1 MTQPTPSAGIPVEG
15 FGRYEVL
22 GLVGRGSFADVVR
35 AWDEAL
41 ASYVAIKVLSAEAS
55 KDPFVRARFVE
66 EGQLLRRVRSP
77 AVIGVHDVGELSDVG
92 RISWSTLPTQAR
104 WPTDCSWDNR
114 HRAIENRRA
123 RSSAPSR
130 LGSLLCTTRGSSIET
145 SSQRTCYFIQ
155 RRGLASGPLPEKR

>member
-1 MTQPTPSAGIPVEG
+1 MTEPTPSAGIPVER

-41 ASYVAIKVLSAEAS
+41 ATYVAIKVLSAEAS

-77 AVIGVHDVGELSDVG
+77 AVIGVHDVGELSDG
-92 RISWSTLPTQAR
+92 RPYLVVDFADAGTLADRLQLGQSTPCDRESAR
-104 WPTDCSWDNR
+104 
-114 HRAIENRRA
+114 
-123 RSSAPSR
+123 
-130 LGSLLCTTRGSSIET
+130 
-145 SSQRTCYFIQ
+145 
-155 RRGLASGPLPEKR
+155 